1 MKFATLLAFSAT
13 AYGVAFDGPLPT
25 PVADL
30 VYAAL
35 TGYSPAPTN
44 MARALPDLFRRQQ
57 KPSNDS
63 GICGYLDGDSGMSA
77 PYQNPP
83 GRNTASNMFPRTPP
97 LSRPVWDSGPGIL
110 RDS

>member
-13 AYGVAFDGPLPT
+13 AHGLAFDGPLPT

-44 MARALPDLFRRQQ
+44 NVRALPDLFRRQQ
-57 KPSNDS
+57 KPSTNS
-63 GICGYLDGDSGMSA
+63 AICGYLDGDSGMSA
-77 PYQNPP
+77 PYQN
-83 GRNTASNMFPRTPP
+83 
-97 LSRPVWDSGPGIL
+97 LSD
-110 RDS
+110 

>member
-13 AYGVAFDGPLPT
+13 AHGLAFDGPLPT

-44 MARALPDLFRRQQ
+44 NVRALPDLFRRQQ
-57 KPSNDS
+57 KPSSDS
-63 GICGYLDGDSGMSA
+63 AICGYLDGDSGMSA
-77 PYQNPP
+77 PYQN
-83 GRNTASNMFPRTPP
+83 
-97 LSRPVWDSGPGIL
+97 LSDEKHRPQHCSSRGQPTISARLGMWV
-110 RDS
+110 